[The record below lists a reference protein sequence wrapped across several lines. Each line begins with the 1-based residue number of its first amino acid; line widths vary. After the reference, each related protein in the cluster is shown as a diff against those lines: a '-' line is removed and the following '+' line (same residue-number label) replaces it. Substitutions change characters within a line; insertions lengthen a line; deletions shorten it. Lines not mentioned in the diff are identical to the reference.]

1 MPTIQM
7 KLDEAKLRL
16 TLKSVNLLGKK
27 AREAAMS
34 ELGATAIQMLGEA
47 TKKLRENGSV
57 STSFLVNSGK
67 VKKYKTHYTVGYSAS
82 YAYIVEFGRKIGTM
96 PPVSALI
103 PWVKKKLRINNPKQ
117 QKQVAFLVARSIMQ
131 NGIKPKPFFYPA
143 YEKALKGISGRI
155 INAVNKALR

>member
-1 MPTIQM
+1 MPIIQM

-16 TLKSVNLLGKK
+16 TLHSVNFLGKK

-34 ELGATAIQMLGEA
+34 ELGATAIQMLGDA

-103 PWVKKKLRINNPKQ
+103 PWVKKKLRINDPKQ
-117 QKQVAFLVARSIMQ
+117 QKQVAFIIARSIMQ

-143 YEKALKGISGRI
+143 YEKAIKGIVGRI

>member
-1 MPTIQM
+1 M

-16 TLKSVNLLGKK
+16 TLHSVNFLGKK

-34 ELGATAIQMLGEA
+34 ELGATAIQMLGDA

-117 QKQVAFLVARSIMQ
+117 QKQVAFLIARSIKQ

-143 YEKALKGISGRI
+143 YEKAIKGISGRI
-155 INAVNKALR
+155 INAVNNALR

>member
-1 MPTIQM
+1 MPIIQL

-16 TLKSVNLLGKK
+16 TLKSVNLLGRK

-34 ELGATAIQMLGEA
+34 ELGATAIQMLGDA

-103 PWVKKKLRINNPKQ
+103 PWVKKKLRINDPKQ
-117 QKQVAFLVARSIMQ
+117 QKQVAFLIARSIMQ

-143 YEKALKGISGRI
+143 YEKAIKGISGRI
-155 INAVNKALR
+155 INAVNNALR

>member
-1 MPTIQM
+1 M
-7 KLDEAKLRL
+7 KLDEAKLKL
-16 TLKSVNLLGKK
+16 TLKSVNLLGRK

-34 ELGATAIQMLGEA
+34 ELGATAIQMLGDA

-96 PPVSALI
+96 PPVSSLI
-103 PWVKKKLRINNPKQ
+103 PWVKKKLRINKPKQ
-117 QKQVAFLVARSIMQ
+117 QKQVAFLIARSIMQ

-143 YEKALKGISGRI
+143 YEKAIKGISGRI
-155 INAVNKALR
+155 INAVNNALR

>member
-1 MPTIQM
+1 MPTIQL
-7 KLDEAKLRL
+7 KLDEAKMKA
-16 TLKSVNLLGKK
+16 TLQSVSKMGKEAK
-27 AREAAMS
+27 AAAMK
-34 ELGATAIQMLGEA
+34 ELGATAIQMLGDA

-103 PWVKKKLRINNPKQ
+103 PWVKKKLRINKPKQ
-117 QKQVAFLVARSIMQ
+117 QKQVAFLIARSIMQ

-143 YEKALKGISGRI
+143 YEKAIKGIAGRI

>member
-1 MPTIQM
+1 M

-34 ELGATAIQMLGEA
+34 ELGATAIQMLGDA

-103 PWVKKKLRINNPKQ
+103 PWVKKKLRINKKKDQ
-117 QKQVAFLVARSIMQ
+117 ERVAFFVSRAIFRF
-131 NGIKPKPFFYPA
+131 GTKAKPFFYPA
-143 YEKALKGISGRI
+143 YEKVIKGISQRI
-155 INAVNKALR
+155 INAVMKGIR

>member
-1 MPTIQM
+1 M

-16 TLKSVNLLGKK
+16 TLHSVNFLGKK

-34 ELGATAIQMLGEA
+34 ELGATAIQMLGDA

-103 PWVKKKLRINNPKQ
+103 PWVKKKLRINDPKQ
-117 QKQVAFLVARSIMQ
+117 QKQVAFLVASSIKH

-143 YEKALKGISGRI
+143 YEKAIKGISGRI
-155 INAVNKALR
+155 INAVNNELR

>member
-1 MPTIQM
+1 M
-7 KLDEAKLRL
+7 KLDEAKLKL
-16 TLKSVNLLGKK
+16 TLKSVNLLGNK

-34 ELGATAIQMLGEA
+34 ELGATAIQMLGESS
-47 TKKLRENGSV
+47 KKLRDNGSIA
-57 STSFLVNSGK
+57 TSFLVNSGK
-67 VKKYKTHYTVGYSAS
+67 VKKYDKGYTVGYSAS

-103 PWVKKKLRINNPKQ
+103 PWVKKKLRINKPKQ
-117 QKQVAFLVARSIMQ
+117 QKQVAFLIARSIMQ

-143 YEKALKGISGRI
+143 YEKAIKGISGRI

>member
-1 MPTIQM
+1 M

-16 TLKSVNLLGKK
+16 TLKSVNLLGRK

-34 ELGATAIQMLGEA
+34 ELGATAIQMLGDA

-103 PWVKKKLRINNPKQ
+103 PWVKKKLRINDPKQ
-117 QKQVAFLVARSIMQ
+117 QKQVAFLIARSIMQ

-143 YEKALKGISGRI
+143 YEKAIKGISGRI
-155 INAVNKALR
+155 INAVNNALR

>member
-1 MPTIQM
+1 MPIIQL

-16 TLKSVNLLGKK
+16 TLHSVNFLGKK

-34 ELGATAIQMLGEA
+34 ELGATAIQMLGDA

-103 PWVKKKLRINNPKQ
+103 PWVTKKLRITKPKQ
-117 QKQVAFLVARSIMQ
+117 QKQVAFLISRSIMQ

-143 YEKALKGISGRI
+143 YEKAIKGISGRI

>member
-1 MPTIQM
+1 M
-7 KLDEAKLRL
+7 KLDEAKLKL
-16 TLKSVNLLGKK
+16 TLKSVNFLGKK

-47 TKKLRENGSV
+47 TKKLRDNKSV
-57 STSFLVNSGK
+57 STGFLVNSGK

-96 PPVSALI
+96 PPVSSLI
-103 PWVKKKLRINNPKQ
+103 PWVKKKLRINKPKQ
-117 QKQVAFLVARSIMQ
+117 QKQVAFLIARSIMQ

-143 YEKALKGISGRI
+143 YEKAIKGISGRI
-155 INAVNKALR
+155 INAVNNALR

>member
-1 MPTIQM
+1 M

-16 TLKSVNLLGKK
+16 TLHSVNFLGKK

-34 ELGATAIQMLGEA
+34 ELGATAIQMLGDA

-103 PWVKKKLRINNPKQ
+103 PWVKKKLRINDPKQ
-117 QKQVAFLVARSIMQ
+117 QKQVAFLIARSIMQ

-143 YEKALKGISGRI
+143 YEKAIKGISGRI
-155 INAVNKALR
+155 INAVNNALR

>member
-1 MPTIQM
+1 MQTIQL
-7 KLDEAKLRL
+7 KLDEAKMKA
-16 TLKSVNLLGKK
+16 TLQSVSKMGKEAK
-27 AREAAMS
+27 AAAMK
-34 ELGATAIQMLGEA
+34 ELGATAIQMLGDA

-103 PWVKKKLRINNPKQ
+103 PWVKKKLRINDPKQ
-117 QKQVAFLVARSIMQ
+117 QKQVAFLIARSIMQ

-143 YEKALKGISGRI
+143 YEKAIKGISGRI
-155 INAVNKALR
+155 INAVNNALR

>member
-1 MPTIQM
+1 M

-16 TLKSVNLLGKK
+16 TLHSVNFLGKK

-34 ELGATAIQMLGEA
+34 ELGATAIQMLGDA

-67 VKKYKTHYTVGYSAS
+67 VKKYDKGYTVGYSAS

-96 PPVSALI
+96 PPVSSLI
-103 PWVKKKLRINNPKQ
+103 PWVKKKLRINDPKQ
-117 QKQVAFLVARSIMQ
+117 QKQVAFLVARSIKQ

-143 YEKALKGISGRI
+143 YEKAIKGISGRI
-155 INAVNKALR
+155 INAVNNALR

>member
-1 MPTIQM
+1 MPTIQL
-7 KLDEAKLRL
+7 KLDEAKMKA
-16 TLKSVNLLGKK
+16 TLQSVSKMGKEAK
-27 AREAAMS
+27 AAAMS
-34 ELGATAIQMLGEA
+34 ELGATAIQMLGDA

-57 STSFLVNSGK
+57 ATSFLVNSGK

-103 PWVKKKLRINNPKQ
+103 PWVKKKLRINKPKQ
-117 QKQVAFLVARSIMQ
+117 QKQVAFLIARSIMQ

-143 YEKALKGISGRI
+143 YEKVIKGISGRI

>member
-1 MPTIQM
+1 MPIIQM
-7 KLDEAKLRL
+7 KLDEAKLKL

-34 ELGATAIQMLGEA
+34 ELGATAIQMLGDA

-96 PPVSALI
+96 PPVSSLI
-103 PWVKKKLRINNPKQ
+103 PWVKKKLRINKPKQ
-117 QKQVAFLVARSIMQ
+117 QKQVAFLIARSIMQ

-143 YEKALKGISGRI
+143 YENAIKGISGRI
-155 INAVNKALR
+155 INAINKALR

>member
-1 MPTIQM
+1 M

-16 TLKSVNLLGKK
+16 TLNSVNLLGKK

-57 STSFLVNSGK
+57 STSFLANSGK

-103 PWVKKKLRINNPKQ
+103 PWVKKKLRINDPKQ
-117 QKQVAFLVARSIMQ
+117 QKQVAFLVARSIFRH
-131 NGIKPKPFFYPA
+131 GTKAKPFFYPA
-143 YEKALKGISGRI
+143 YEKVIKGISGRI
-155 INAVNKALR
+155 INAINKALR

>member
-1 MPTIQM
+1 M
-7 KLDEAKLRL
+7 KLDEAKLKL

-34 ELGATAIQMLGEA
+34 ELGATAIQMLGESA
-47 TKKLRENGSV
+47 KKLRDNGSIA
-57 STSFLVNSGK
+57 TSFLVNSGK
-67 VKKYKTHYTVGYSAS
+67 VKKYDKGYTVGYSAS

-96 PPVSALI
+96 PPVSSLI
-103 PWVKKKLRINNPKQ
+103 PWVKKKLRINDPKQ
-117 QKQVAFLVARSIMQ
+117 QKQVAFLIARSIMQ

-143 YEKALKGISGRI
+143 YEKAIKGISGRI

>member
-1 MPTIQM
+1 M

-16 TLKSVNLLGKK
+16 TLHSVNFLGKK

-34 ELGATAIQMLGEA
+34 ELGATAIQMLGDA

-103 PWVKKKLRINNPKQ
+103 PWVKKKLRINDPKQ
-117 QKQVAFLVARSIMQ
+117 QKQVAFLVARSIKH

-143 YEKALKGISGRI
+143 YEKAIKGIAGRI

>member
-1 MPTIQM
+1 MQTIQL
-7 KLDEAKLRL
+7 KLDEAKLKL

-27 AREAAMS
+27 AREAAMN
-34 ELGATAIQMLGEA
+34 ELGATSIQMLGDA

-103 PWVKKKLRINNPKQ
+103 PWVKKKLRINKPKQ
-117 QKQVAFLVARSIMQ
+117 QKQVAFLIARSIMQ

-143 YEKALKGISGRI
+143 YENAIKGISGRI
-155 INAVNKALR
+155 INAVNNALR

>member
-1 MPTIQM
+1 M
-7 KLDEAKLRL
+7 KLDDAKLRL

-34 ELGATAIQMLGEA
+34 ELGATAIQMLGDA

-103 PWVKKKLRINNPKQ
+103 PWVKKKLRINKPKQ
-117 QKQVAFLVARSIMQ
+117 QKQVAFLIARSIMH

-143 YEKALKGISGRI
+143 YENVIKGIAGRI

>member
-1 MPTIQM
+1 MQTIQL
-7 KLDEAKLRL
+7 KLDEAKMKA
-16 TLKSVNLLGKK
+16 TLQSVSKMGKEAK
-27 AREAAMS
+27 AAAMS
-34 ELGATAIQMLGEA
+34 ELGATAIQMLGDA

-103 PWVKKKLRINNPKQ
+103 PWVKKKLRINKPKQ
-117 QKQVAFLVARSIMQ
+117 QKQVAFLIARSIMQ

-143 YEKALKGISGRI
+143 YEKAIKGISGRI
-155 INAVNKALR
+155 INAVNNALR

>member
-1 MPTIQM
+1 MPIIQM

-16 TLKSVNLLGKK
+16 TLHSVNFLGKK

-34 ELGATAIQMLGEA
+34 ELGATAIQMLGDA

-103 PWVKKKLRINNPKQ
+103 PWVKKKLRINDPKQ
-117 QKQVAFLVARSIMQ
+117 QKQVAFLVARSIKQ

-143 YEKALKGISGRI
+143 YEKAIKGISGRI
-155 INAVNKALR
+155 INAVNNALR

>member
-1 MPTIQM
+1 M
-7 KLDEAKLRL
+7 KLDEAKMKA
-16 TLKSVNLLGKK
+16 TLQSVSKMGKEAK
-27 AREAAMS
+27 AAAMK
-34 ELGATAIQMLGEA
+34 ELGATAIQMLGDA

-96 PPVSALI
+96 PPVSSLI
-103 PWVKKKLRINNPKQ
+103 PWVKKKLRINDPKQ
-117 QKQVAFLVARSIMQ
+117 QKQVAFLIARSIMQ

-143 YEKALKGISGRI
+143 YEKAIKGISGRI
-155 INAVNKALR
+155 INAVNNALR

>member
-1 MPTIQM
+1 M

-16 TLKSVNLLGKK
+16 TLHSVNFLGKK

-34 ELGATAIQMLGEA
+34 ELGATAIQMLGDA

-57 STSFLVNSGK
+57 STSFLVNSGN

-96 PPVSALI
+96 PPVSSLI
-103 PWVKKKLRINNPKQ
+103 PWVKKKLRINKPKQ
-117 QKQVAFLVARSIMQ
+117 QKQVAFLIARSIMQ

-143 YEKALKGISGRI
+143 YEKAIKGISGRI